1 MALQLETGY
10 EFSSGEKNVTHTK
23 LNNAVNLATAVAGSI
38 AAVDCADD
46 FLTKDKLNANVAG
59 SGLAQDTDGSLKVVG
74 IGVNSATLSNANVT
88 LTRGTSKRTQIYTGT
103 LSGPVVVNLSRTNAV
118 DGDKFR
124 IRLNSVV
131 VDGTNTLTI
140 QENGTGSLVI
150 FQDAS
155 FPTVNGTL
163 EFEYDAANTAW
174 KLTLQMTQES

>member
-10 EFSSGEKNVTHTK
+10 EFELGEQNVTHTK

-46 FLTKDKLNANVAG
+46 FLTKDKLNSNVAG

-74 IGVNSATLSNANVT
+74 FGFTTTALTNANVA
-88 LTRGTSKRTQIYTGT
+88 LARGTSTKTQKFTGT
-103 LSGPVVVNLSRTNAV
+103 LTGPVVINLSRTNAV
-118 DGDKFR
+118 AGDLFR
-124 IRLNSVV
+124 IKLSGIV

-140 QENGTGSLVI
+140 QENGTGALVV

-155 FPTVNGTL
+155 FPNVNGTL
-163 EFEYDAANTAW
+163 DFEFNGTSWEI
-174 KLTLQMTQES
+174 TLQMTQES